1 MYYVS
6 KENNNG
12 MRLCILA
19 DGMGGYKG
27 GEIASSLATSAAKL
41 YIEEKFKYIDPT
53 VENIQD
59 LIKKAMEY
67 ANEVICEKAKTNEEL
82 EQMGTTLEIC
92 IMYGNKVYI
101 GHIGDSRIY
110 RIRKNI
116 IRRIT
121 TDHSYVETLVKD
133 GTITREEAFYHP
145 RKNMLMKALGC
156 TPFVEPDVTVKG
168 FIKDDTI
175 LICSDGL
182 TNMVPIKDI
191 QEIIEQEYDTLSDD
205 EKLIRDVIKE
215 YCFESKYEVIEAENG
230 LEAINKAGEADV
242 IIMDIIIGSMEQALC
257 TCLIRTVLTH

>member
-1 MYYVS
+1 MQAYARTDIGKAREMNQDFYYVS
-6 KENNNG
+6 PERDG

-27 GEIASSLATSAAKL
+27 GEIASSLATASARH
-41 YIEEKFKYIDPT
+41 YIEEKFKEIEPT
-53 VENIQD
+53 TEDIEN
-59 LIKKAMEY
+59 LIREAMDY
-67 ANEVICEKAKTNEEL
+67 ANKIVNKKSQENEEL

-156 TPFVEPDVTVKG
+156 GDNIEPDVTAKG
-168 FIKDDTI
+168 FLPGDIV
-175 LICSDGL
+175 LMCSDGL
-182 TNMVPIKDI
+182 TNMLHEDEIYDI
-191 QEIIEQEYDTLSDD
+191 IVNDIESACDKLVEKANALGGYDNIS
-205 EKLIRDVIKE
+205 
-215 YCFESKYEVIEAENG
+215 
-230 LEAINKAGEADV
+230 V
-242 IIMDIIIGSMEQALC
+242 IIVKRDEE
-257 TCLIRTVLTH
+257 